1 MAPALIPCPHCGC
14 HAKSVEVSCPSCG
27 ETLHRGDGSVQRTAV
42 AVLLGLTAA
51 GALAGACSSTGAV
64 ISQTGTSSG
73 TGGAGSTTIG
83 AGGFN
88 SHYGTS
94 MTSSSSSSGMVVLYG
109 PAMTSSSSSGGE
121 DGGSTDGGTD

>member
-51 GALAGACSSTGAV
+51 GALAGACSSTGGGGGGTTTAEPAYG
-64 ISQTGTSSG
+64 ISVSTSASG
-73 TGGAGSTTIG
+73 TGGSAAGDAGSG
-83 AGGFN
+83 
-88 SHYGTS
+88 
-94 MTSSSSSSGMVVLYG
+94 
-109 PAMTSSSSSGGE
+109 
-121 DGGSTDGGTD
+121 